1 MKIFSGGE
9 KFTEHN
15 TKIKQLLGEGT
26 GGRKLVSSSSQNLH
40 WREIAKQTIKDLA
53 GSQKDSG
60 RNYAYL
66 AKFKESLDQ
75 RQVKNPISTG
85 ANLFNQNRSKSED
98 PRNVSSSADVSN
110 GRATPKL
117 DITSK
122 HLYFEQRRF
131 SDSRP
136 QSASRAQISD
146 RPSHFNP
153 IEGFSLKQSKVQD
166 VLGCLQKSRTMNYGS
181 FQDQIRVDRSSFT
194 RNQNSSK
201 HIKTEVE
208 KSTGKFDNLCATP
221 ASNKRPRTAKD
232 RLLSSL
238 ESKSFSKEKSDLML
252 KNYLTPKPKLVFNKK
267 VPETD
272 RFSKS
277 SYISS

>member
-1 MKIFSGGE
+1 MKIFSGAD

-26 GGRKLVSSSSQNLH
+26 GGRRLVSSSSQNLH

-75 RQVKNPISTG
+75 RQVKNPISAG
-85 ANLFNQNRSKSED
+85 ANLFNQSRSKSED
-98 PRNVSSSADVSN
+98 PRNVKSAANVTI
-110 GRATPKL
+110 GRPTPKL

-122 HLYFEQRRF
+122 HLFFEKRRF
-131 SDSRP
+131 SDTRP

-146 RPSHFNP
+146 RPSHVNP
-153 IEGFSLKQSKVQD
+153 LEGFSLKQSKVQD
-166 VLGCLQKSRTMNYGS
+166 VLGCLQQSRTMNYGS

-194 RNQNSSK
+194 RNQNSLK

-208 KSTGKFDNLCATP
+208 KSTGKFDNLRATP

-232 RLLSSL
+232 RLMSSL
-238 ESKSFSKEKSDLML
+238 ERKSFIKEKSDYKP
-252 KNYLTPKPKLVFNKK
+252 KNYLTPKAKLVFNKK